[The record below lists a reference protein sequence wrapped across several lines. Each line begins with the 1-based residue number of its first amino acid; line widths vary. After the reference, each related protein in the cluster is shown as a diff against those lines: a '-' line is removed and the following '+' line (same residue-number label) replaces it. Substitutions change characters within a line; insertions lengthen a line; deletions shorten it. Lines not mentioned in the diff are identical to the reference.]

1 MLSELRINIQA
12 NLADSLARPKAD
24 LPHGTCDDSV
34 NLAHIPISPNG
45 MRASIVSRG
54 ARL

>member
-12 NLADSLARPKAD
+12 NLADSLARPND

>member
-1 MLSELRINIQA
+1 
-12 NLADSLARPKAD
+12 
-24 LPHGTCDDSV
+24 V